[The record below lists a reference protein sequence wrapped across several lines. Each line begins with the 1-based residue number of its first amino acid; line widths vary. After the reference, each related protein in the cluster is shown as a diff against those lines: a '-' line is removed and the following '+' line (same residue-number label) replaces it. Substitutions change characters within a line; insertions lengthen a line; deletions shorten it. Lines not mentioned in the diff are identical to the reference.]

1 MFFSKKNKEIL
12 VQLVNDFPN
21 LQTNNITYSMK
32 EFYSDA
38 DKSLS
43 LVDLN
48 KAFLLYLQKDL
59 KPVQQPKVE
68 VIYETVT
75 DEVSKNMAMDILL
88 EISLMKQEMSE
99 IKKML
104 LIVTQ
109 LINNF
114 TVAKNSDL
122 G

>member
-1 MFFSKKNKEIL
+1 
-12 VQLVNDFPN
+12 
-21 LQTNNITYSMK
+21 MK

-43 LVDLN
+43 LLDLN

-59 KPVQQPKVE
+59 KPVQPKVE
-68 VIYETVT
+68 VNYETIT

-104 LIVTQ
+104 LIITQ

-114 TVAKNSDL
+114 TVAKNADL
-122 G
+122 C